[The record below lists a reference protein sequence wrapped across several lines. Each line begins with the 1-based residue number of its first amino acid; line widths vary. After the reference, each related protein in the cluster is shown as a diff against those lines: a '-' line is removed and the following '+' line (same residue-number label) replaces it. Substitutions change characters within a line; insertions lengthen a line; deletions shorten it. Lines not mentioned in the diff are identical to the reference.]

1 MNTHHH
7 GTAPAGGSC
16 CSGKTPA
23 NTVGAVVDP
32 VCGMSVDPA
41 ATANHATHQGV
52 EYHFCSAH
60 CRERFIAEPQKYLSP
75 DMKAVDKEPA
85 AASAGASCCASKTA
99 EATVGSVIDPVC
111 GMTVDPATSAH
122 HATHQGTDYHFCSAK
137 CRERFIAEPQKYLSP
152 GPKPAEIAAPA
163 GTIYTCPMHPQ
174 IRQEGPGTC
183 PICGMALEPEMPSLE
198 EEDNPELRDF
208 TRRFWW
214 TLPLTIIV
222 LTLAMLGHRITFL
235 STEARTWIEL
245 VLSAPVVL
253 WAGWPFFER
262 CIQSIRNRS
271 PNMWTLIG
279 IGVASAF
286 GYSVVAAVAPD
297 LFPASFREH
306 GRVGVYFEA
315 AAVIVSLTLLGQLL
329 ELRARSKTSAAIKAL
344 LGLAPKTARRIT
356 DAGVEEDIPL
366 DHVHVGDRLRVRPG
380 EKVPVDGT
388 VLEGRSSLDE
398 SMLTGEP
405 IPVEKNEGAQVIGA
419 TLNGTGSLVIRADQ
433 VGSATMLS
441 QIVQLVAQAQ
451 RSRAPMQRMAD
462 KVAFWFVLA
471 VLSAAVLTFLGWG
484 LFGPEP
490 SWTFA
495 VLNAVSVLIIA
506 CPCALGLATPMSIMV
521 ATGRAAQVG
530 VLFRDAEAI
539 EQLRKID
546 TLIVDKTGTLTEGRP
561 TYREIITANDFTEEQ
576 VLNWAASLEQGSEH
590 PLAEAILNEAKKRG
604 QTLIATQEFNSITGQ
619 GVQGN
624 IEGRSVSL
632 GNQALMSGVGADI
645 TPVSGAAELLRKQ
658 GASVMFLSVDG
669 RLAGAVAVADKIKDT
684 TLQALNAL
692 RADGLRIVMAS
703 GDAQATAEAVGHTL
717 GIEEVHGQV
726 RPQDKVELVNK
737 LKAEGRRVAMAGD
750 GINDA
755 PALAAADVGIAM
767 GTGTDVAMSSA
778 QITLV
783 KGDLT
788 RIVQARAISNETVAN
803 MKQNLGFAFAYNALG
818 VPIAA
823 GVLYPVFG
831 LLLSPMIAALAMSLS
846 SVSVVSNALRLG
858 KMSSKQPHLAAAI
871 TPSKSASSH

>member
-1 MNTHHH
+1 MNTHSADPHTGDPHH
-7 GTAPAGGSC
+7 HSPSSGKGSC
-16 CSGKTPA
+16 CSSKAPVA
-23 NTVGAVVDP
+23 PQGAVIDP

-41 ATANHATHQGV
+41 ATAHHATHQGS
-52 EYHFCSAH
+52 EYHFCSAR
-60 CRERFIAEPQKYLSP
+60 CKERFIAEPQKYLSP
-75 DMKAVDKEPA
+75 
-85 AASAGASCCASKTA
+85 
-99 EATVGSVIDPVC
+99 
-111 GMTVDPATSAH
+111 
-122 HATHQGTDYHFCSAK
+122 
-137 CRERFIAEPQKYLSP
+137 
-152 GPKPAEIAAPA
+152 KPMVPETAAPA

-174 IRQEGPGTC
+174 IRQQGPGTC

-198 EEDNPELRDF
+198 DEDNPELRDF

-214 TLPLTIIV
+214 TLPLTLIV
-222 LTLAMLGHRITFL
+222 LALAMLGHRLAFL

-245 VLSAPVVL
+245 VLTTPVIL

-262 CIQSIRNRS
+262 CVQSIRNRS

-279 IGVASAF
+279 IGVAAAF
-286 GYSVVAAVAPD
+286 GYSVVATLVPD
-297 LFPASFREH
+297 LFPASFHEH

-344 LGLAPKTARRIT
+344 LGLAPKTARRINE
-356 DAGVEEDIPL
+356 AGVEEDIPL
-366 DHVHVGDRLRVRPG
+366 GHVHVGDRLRVRPG

-388 VLEGRSSLDE
+388 VLEGRSSIDE

-405 IPVEKNEGAQVIGA
+405 IPVEKDKDAKVIGA

-471 VLSAAVLTFLGWG
+471 VLAAAVSTFLGWG

-490 SWTFA
+490 SWTYA

-521 ATGRAAQVG
+521 ATGRAAHAG

-561 TYREIITANDFTEEQ
+561 TFRETILAGDFTTDQ
-576 VLNWAASLEQGSEH
+576 VLQWAASLEQGSEH
-590 PLAEAILNEAKKRG
+590 PLAEAILAEAR
-604 QTLIATQEFNSITGQ
+604 QRQLPLVAADEFDSVTGQ
-619 GVQGN
+619 GVKGKV
-624 IEGRSVSL
+624 GDRALAL
-632 GNQALMSGVGADI
+632 GNQALMAAVGADI
-645 TPVSGAAELLRKQ
+645 APVAGAVERLRKQ
-658 GASVMFLSVDG
+658 GASVMFLAADG
-669 RLAGAVAVADKIKDT
+669 RLAGAVAVADRIKDT
-684 TLQALNAL
+684 SLQALNAL

-703 GDAQATAEAVGHTL
+703 GDAQATAEAVGETL
-717 GIEEVHGQV
+717 GIDEVHGQV
-726 RPQDKVELVNK
+726 RPQDKVELVRK
-737 LKAEGRRVAMAGD
+737 LKAAGRRVAMAGD

-788 RIVQARAISNETVAN
+788 RIVQARSISNETVAN
-803 MKQNLGFAFAYNALG
+803 MKQNLAFAFLYNALG

-846 SVSVVSNALRLG
+846 SVSVVTNALRLG
-858 KMSSKQPHLAAAI
+858 KSSSTNSTSVP
-871 TPSKSASSH
+871 PPEPVKSASCH